1 MDRRRPRYI
10 GYRGSLKP
18 RARQL
23 RRDPTPPERKLWY
36 EFLSAHRDKFTR
48 QKPLGPY
55 IADFYCAEKQL
66 VIEIDGD
73 THFTEAGER
82 RDATRTSLLACRSLR
97 VLRFT
102 NAEVM
107 QQFEAV
113 CQRIEEALQ
122 SAAGR

>member
-1 MDRRRPRYI
+1 MDSRRIPYLRY
-10 GYRGSLKP
+10 RRKLKGC
-18 RARQL
+18 AQQL
-23 RRDPTPPERKLWY
+23 RRDPTPAEGKLWY
-36 EFLSAHRDKFTR
+36 EFLSSHRDKFTR

-55 IADFYCAEKQL
+55 IVDFYCAEKQL

-73 THFTEAGER
+73 SHFTDAAER
-82 RDATRTSLLACRSLR
+82 YDAARTSVLGRSSLR

-113 CQRIEEALQ
+113 CQQIEDSLQ
-122 SAAGR
+122 TG

>member
-1 MDRRRPRYI
+1 MTDRRPPYLRY
-10 GYRGSLKP
+10 RQDLKVH
-18 RARQL
+18 ARKL

-36 EFLSAHRDKFTR
+36 EFLSMHQEKFVR
-48 QKPLGPY
+48 QKPLGAY

-66 VIEIDGD
+66 VIEVDGD
-73 THFTEAGER
+73 SHFSDAAKR
-82 RDATRTSLLACRSLR
+82 RDEIRTSALRLRSLR

-113 CQRIEEALQ
+113 CGQIEDALL
-122 SAAGR
+122 AAEN